1 LEVKIGVQHASRELV
16 IDTEMSGD
24 DVEKAIAEA
33 VAQTGEQG
41 MLALT
46 DTKGRRVIVPAD
58 KLAYV
63 EIGSPSAGQVGFR
76 S

>member
-1 LEVKIGVQHASRELV
+1 MEVKIGVQQANRELV
-16 IDTEMSGD
+16 VDTDLSAG
-24 DVEKAIAEA
+24 DVEKA
-33 VAQTGEQG
+33 VASARESGLLT
-41 MLALT
+41 LT
-46 DTKGRRVIVPAD
+46 DSKGRTVIVPSD

>member
-1 LEVKIGVQHASRELV
+1 MEVKIGVQNANRELV
-16 IDTEMSGD
+16 IDTDQSGD
-24 DVEKAIAEA
+24 DVEKAIAAAIEH
-33 VAQTGEQG
+33 G
-41 MLALT
+41 MLSLT
-46 DTKGRRVIVPAD
+46 DTKGRRVVVPAD